1 MASDDG
7 LQQRAATLSG
17 LSEVFRSLF
26 TTPDSGIVNGYV
38 ELLQQTQL
46 VACRSKARSRALRG
60 TARQCIFVLPGSQR
74 LKVTVETDNSDQNED
89 SQEHLALTVQYD
101 SNDDKEWVLVRTQDA
116 SGFDFGQEPECED
129 HSQFLQSHSGPT
141 LF

>member
-1 MASDDG
+1 MASDNG

-46 VACRSKARSRALRG
+46 VAAKLSVEPRVSAP
-60 TARQCIFVLPGSQR
+60 LPCQG
-74 LKVTVETDNSDQNED
+74 LN
-89 SQEHLALTVQYD
+89 A
-101 SNDDKEWVLVRTQDA
+101 
-116 SGFDFGQEPECED
+116 
-129 HSQFLQSHSGPT
+129 
-141 LF
+141 